1 MKNKQII
8 PAFLF
13 LLFCASTLV
22 AQDLV
27 IEDVSTNMRKY
38 RGVEHLQGKGH
49 TLLMVDEKSSKGMK
63 LFKFYLWDYQLNE
76 IANKKIELEKRSWL
90 IDNAANKDFNLLVF
104 YDSKKDN
111 VRSLSIDNTGK
122 IVGDKLIDGIKTKF
136 MAVEDL
142 IPSYYP
148 SGNDGFIGIV
158 PDKEPKFGFH
168 MSRYDNQLNTIWS
181 SDYFPTKGMQI
192 VMDAV
197 SDKDKVVLLKYGVNS
212 KMSKKLDVDI
222 TAFDNK
228 TGKELWSF
236 DLNLGDKTLYPTEIT
251 ITSNGNVAVAGMY
264 FDGDKVKG
272 ANSDGIF
279 FVHVGKDGSK
289 LATVSQE
296 WDGELQKFLKDSK
309 NSVTVGKPKVVF
321 EDIVYDE
328 KAGEFKVIGEIY
340 TIGTLGKA
348 LAMLGGSDPDD
359 LTKVTIE
366 DLVVFSF
373 KENGALVD
381 FYSVNKARTNIY
393 VPTTLAGGPAIANIL
408 KQTGML
414 PYAFS
419 SKNAEGEVI
428 AFYKDFVKQDEDGSL
443 TNQKIAMGV
452 RKIGIGMLNVST
464 SSASAA
470 NLRYLPFSKRA
481 ANKDDGSDVEF
492 DSKRSILMVAA
503 SDPGFVIVSELSRK
517 TGQLRIFKES
527 IAK

>member
-1 MKNKQII
+1 
-8 PAFLF
+8 
-13 LLFCASTLV
+13 
-22 AQDLV
+22 
-27 IEDVSTNMRKY
+27 
-38 RGVEHLQGKGH
+38 
-49 TLLMVDEKSSKGMK
+49 
-63 LFKFYLWDYQLNE
+63 
-76 IANKKIELEKRSWL
+76 
-90 IDNAANKDFNLLVF
+90 
-104 YDSKKDN
+104 
-111 VRSLSIDNTGK
+111 
-122 IVGDKLIDGIKTKF
+122 
-136 MAVEDL
+136 
-142 IPSYYP
+142 
-148 SGNDGFIGIV
+148 
-158 PDKEPKFGFH
+158 
-168 MSRYDNQLNTIWS
+168 
-181 SDYFPTKGMQI
+181 
-192 VMDAV
+192 
-197 SDKDKVVLLKYGVNS
+197 
-212 KMSKKLDVDI
+212 
-222 TAFDNK
+222 
-228 TGKELWSF
+228 
-236 DLNLGDKTLYPTEIT
+236 
-251 ITSNGNVAVAGMY
+251 MY

-309 NSVTVGKPKVVF
+309 NSITVGKPKVVF

-452 RKIGIGMLNVST
+452 RKIGIGMLNVSS